1 MERIKFPNG
10 VTIWAESGK
19 AVSGIDKFGF
29 SFPLVS
35 VHGERLA
42 GYPVQ
47 YVAWA
52 AGHDMIEIPRRARG
66 IALRR

>member
-10 VTIWAESGK
+10 ITIWTENGK
-19 AVSGIDKFGF
+19 AVSGIDKGGF

-42 GYPVQ
+42 GRSVEYI
-47 YVAWA
+47 AWA
-52 AGHDMIEIPRRARG
+52 AGHDMIELPRRGRG
-66 IALRR
+66 IAFRR